1 MKRNTKL
8 ILLVIFILIA
18 AAAFS
23 GYYYYN
29 KGPVSVEGRTG
40 QKVKAENLYQ
50 EYLGNKE
57 TAQAKFSGQ
66 VVSVTGRVA
75 SLDKNQ
81 NNETIILL
89 DAGHKNARIN
99 CTMEQENITAMP
111 GSTITIKGLCSG
123 MGEGDADMG
132 LVPDVYLTKAFIEL

>member
-1 MKRNTKL
+1 M
-8 ILLVIFILIA
+8 A

-29 KGPVSVEGRTG
+29 KGPVSVEDRTG
-40 QKVKAENLYQ
+40 QKVNAENLY
-50 EYLGNKE
+50 EAYLVTRE
-57 TAQAKFSGQ
+57 TAQANFSGQ
-66 VVSVTGRVA
+66 VVSVTGQVA

-89 DAGHKNARIN
+89 NAGHENAHIN
-99 CTMEQENITAMP
+99 CTMEQENITALP

-132 LVPDVYLTKAFIEL
+132 LAPDVYLTKAFIEP